1 MNIDDLQ
8 LVVGEIEKGG
18 IATIRFAGKVTE
30 ELTTQFNHEFDYLEN
45 IIQPKRIRVLINS
58 QGGSVLYGMN
68 TYSTIHNSSVDTEC
82 VIEGMAASMGSII
95 WSAGNRSLMRDYSI
109 LMIHNPFLS
118 TDNHSDSSDLIKAF
132 TYQIEMI
139 YRKRFGLKK
148 ELVQA
153 IMQGEPGKDGT
164 FFNAKSAVNAG
175 IIPSENV
182 IQTSKQICN
191 RVNNEIKSTKDLS
204 TIQNIMAKI
213 CLDIETFE
221 PEIKHLSFNPPNLNQ
236 NYKTTSMNEDK
247 NTGIEFSAV
256 AATLGMKDNEVKD
269 VMARIAELTTVEAK
283 LTTTNKALSD
293 AQLIIAGKEATVLNL
308 QKDLTEVKAKLSVYE
323 TKEADEKKVKIK
335 TLVEAA
341 INEGKIGKES
351 EAQWVEMANSNYELA
366 DNTLKSIPA
375 REIIS
380 QEIASDQNNIQLTIN
395 GTQTAEAIMAKKVKN
410 VVGENFEFKKLS

>member
-1 MNIDDLQ
+1 MS
-8 LVVGEIEKGG
+8 
-18 IATIRFAGKVTE
+18 R
-30 ELTTQFNHEFDYLEN
+30 
-45 IIQPKRIRVLINS
+45 
-58 QGGSVLYGMN
+58 
-68 TYSTIHNSSVDTEC
+68 
-82 VIEGMAASMGSII
+82 
-95 WSAGNRSLMRDYSI
+95 
-109 LMIHNPFLS
+109 
-118 TDNHSDSSDLIKAF
+118 
-132 TYQIEMI
+132 
-139 YRKRFGLKK
+139 
-148 ELVQA
+148 
-153 IMQGEPGKDGT
+153 
-164 FFNAKSAVNAG
+164 
-175 IIPSENV
+175 
-182 IQTSKQICN
+182 ICN
-191 RVNNEIKSTKDLS
+191 EANL
-204 TIQNIMAKI
+204 
-213 CLDIETFE
+213 LDKENKLFADT
-221 PEIKHLSFNPPNLNQ
+221 SPNLNQ